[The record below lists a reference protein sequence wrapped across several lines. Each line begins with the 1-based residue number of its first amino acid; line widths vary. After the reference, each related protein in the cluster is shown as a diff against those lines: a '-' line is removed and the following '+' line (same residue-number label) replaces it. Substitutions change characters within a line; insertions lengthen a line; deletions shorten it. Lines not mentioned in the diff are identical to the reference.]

1 MNTWHQLPRVLRWE
15 ITRRNS
21 PLETLATLAATC
33 ASPANLCL
41 HSVKYPQPCPQR
53 VARHPRPTAAQC
65 VLPSAWY
72 ATRSPCLQRVR
83 HPRLGLHSVQHP
95 QQLLALRHLQAATA
109 PCVIPAASACNL
121 YATRSQCLHSVT
133 CLQLLPATCAKHPQP
148 LVCNAWHPRLVC
160 NLSPAPTLVRLYCFW
175 TFRRGLQCT
184 CMQKCQTQ
192 WVAWP
197 SSASICLWH
206 QPWWG
211 CIASGLFGEACSAL
225 ACKSAKLNGLRDH
238 RRPPYVD
245 LRHDCSWSGPAP
257 YHLNLPSVWH
267 LRTPPACSSGSN
279 FQFLCQILSKYR
291 HGGGAR
297 AKP

>member
-1 MNTWHQLPRVLRWE
+1 MNTWNQFTSCSTVGNLPYKF
-15 ITRRNS
+15 
-21 PLETLATLAATC
+21 ETLATLAATC

-53 VARHPRPTAAQC
+53 VARHPPPTAAQC

-83 HPRLGLHSVQHP
+83 HPRLGLHRVQHL
-95 QQLLALRHLQAATA
+95 QQLLALRHPQAATA

-121 YATRSQCLHSVT
+121 YDTRSQCLHSVT
-133 CLQLLPATCAKHPQP
+133 CMPAALACNVCKHPQP
-148 LVCNAWHPRLVC
+148 PVCNAWHPRLVC
-160 NLSPAPTLVRLYCFW
+160 NLSPAPTLARLHCFW
-175 TFRRGLQCT
+175 TFQRGMQCT
-184 CMQKCQTQ
+184 CMLKCQTQ

-197 SSASICLWH
+197 H
-206 QPWWG
+206 
-211 CIASGLFGEACSAL
+211 
-225 ACKSAKLNGLRDH
+225 
-238 RRPPYVD
+238 RPPYVD
-245 LRHDCSWSGPAP
+245 LRHGCSWSGPAHF
-257 YHLNLPSVWH
+257 HLNLPSVWH

-279 FQFLCQILSKYR
+279 FQFLCQILTKYR